1 MTDPVILYLLAVNV
15 VTAAVYGADKRKA
28 LRHRRRIPE
37 KTLILLAAAG
47 GSAGALAAMSVKEL
61 EVIAFEEL
69 GCESV
74 KKLRVENF
82 PLLCAIDCNGG
93 NIFDLNCKGQLLA
106 YLY

>member
-47 GSAGALAAMSVKEL
+47 GSAGALAAMHLFHHKTR
-61 EVIAFEEL
+61 
-69 GCESV
+69 
-74 KKLRVENF
+74 K
-82 PLLCAIDCNGG
+82 PLFSIG
-93 NIFDLNCKGQLLA
+93 IPFLLA
-106 YLY
+106 LHLLALFLYFGSSHNLT